1 MLAGAFLWTGSKQKM
16 MRHIEP
22 IIASIEFDSF
32 VEPFFGSGVV
42 SLNTKAKTYYV
53 NDISKHIVNFFAVL
67 RDNDKRKELI
77 KLLELT
83 PYAED
88 EFYFCRD
95 NLKESCDQ
103 IERARRF
110 FVSRQ
115 LSMFGAGTSFYVTEF
130 KNSVTKM
137 QNKIQQL
144 HIVAEIIKTFHI
156 CNKDAFDFLKLF
168 NDKNTLIYCDP
179 PYPETVNKYNTKA
192 FTIKD
197 FERLLQVLAGKQ
209 CKAIVSSYKMEC
221 IIPRCFEVKTF
232 KTRCQSTAFTNGD
245 HERIECLY
253 IKRY

>member
-1 MLAGAFLWTGSKQKM
+1 MVAGAFLWTGSKQKM

-67 RDNDKRKELI
+67 RDNDKRKDLI
-77 KLLELT
+77 RLLELT

-88 EFYFCRD
+88 EFDFCHD
-95 NLKESCDQ
+95 NLKEPCDQ

-115 LSMFGAGTSFYVTEF
+115 LSLFGAGTGFCVTETM
-130 KNSVTKM
+130 NSAKHL
-137 QNKIQQL
+137 QNKIQHL
-144 HIVAEIIKTFHI
+144 YVVAEIIKNFHI

-179 PYPETVNKYNTKA
+179 PYPETTNKYRTKA
-192 FTIKD
+192 FTLKD

-209 CKAIVSSYKMEC
+209 CKSIVSSYKMEC
-221 IIPRCFEVKTF
+221 IIPKCFEVKTF
-232 KTRCQSTAFTNGD
+232 NTRCSSSVFTSVD
-245 HERIECLY
+245 SEKTECLY